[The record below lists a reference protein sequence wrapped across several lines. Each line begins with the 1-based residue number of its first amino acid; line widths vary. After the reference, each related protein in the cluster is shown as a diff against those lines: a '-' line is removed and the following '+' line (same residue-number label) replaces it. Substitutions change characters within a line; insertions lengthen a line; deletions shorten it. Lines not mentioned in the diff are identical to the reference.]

1 MPLPTDGY
9 SAEGITYTLST
20 SNGLAVTV
28 SAVTDSPSRRDAA
41 DELLPYLDA
50 ALETLR
56 TDYQNGTSET
66 VLFIDRAYTGSV
78 HNSL

>member
-1 MPLPTDGY
+1 MALPTDGY
-9 SAEGITYTLST
+9 SAEGITYSFST

-50 ALETLR
+50 ALEQMR
-56 TDYQNGTSET
+56 TDYQAGTSET
-66 VLFIDRAYTGSV
+66 ILFIDKAYSGSA
-78 HNSL
+78 HDTL